1 MINHS
6 VILIETIYYETSGFN
21 SIKPY
26 QSGLEQHELYF
37 FFIFIF
43 LLYYMILYINIW
55 LKINFC
61 IEWQKII
68 FFTFIVSAY
77 FFLEKKNRH
86 WWTIILRRRLGRA
99 KWKNKEILFVWTNY
113 YLFGQINYLFGRNS
127 YFFAR
132 ISYMYLDEL
141 RSFRTNKI
149 FVQTKKLFFRTNLL
163 FGGIRNFRNPKFF
176 SSHWFHLIRTCSHLI
191 NWAPTKS

>member
-1 MINHS
+1 MKHQVSIPLNHIKVVWS
-6 VILIETIYYETSGFN
+6 NMSCIFFSFYFSTVLYDIIHKHLIKNQFLYRMTKNY
-21 SIKPY
+21 
-26 QSGLEQHELYF
+26 LLYF
-37 FFIFIF
+37 HSFFIV
-43 LLYYMILYINIW
+43 
-55 LKINFC
+55 
-61 IEWQKII
+61 
-68 FFTFIVSAY
+68 FFR
-77 FFLEKKNRH
+77 KKNRH